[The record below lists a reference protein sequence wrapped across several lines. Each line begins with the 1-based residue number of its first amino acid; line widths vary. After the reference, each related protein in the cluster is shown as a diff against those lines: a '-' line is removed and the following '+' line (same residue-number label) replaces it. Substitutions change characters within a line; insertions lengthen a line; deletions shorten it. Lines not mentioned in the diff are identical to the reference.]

1 MSVNLGNFPLLKLN
15 EAWRKCGL
23 LLACSRWLDITFV
36 LFCVY
41 VDRDC
46 KKPLWIHPLLLLGL
60 GSNKLTASLFKYTYT
75 KKKIDTSKLY
85 KNKRK
90 MRHNDY

>member
-15 EAWRKCGL
+15 EARRKCGL
-23 LLACSRWLDITFV
+23 LLACSRWLDISFV

-75 KKKIDTSKLY
+75 KQKLIPVNCT
-85 KNKRK
+85 KTREK
-90 MRHNDY
+90 